1 MGANWSKK
9 VVNKGFRDE
18 QTAMSKPN
26 EATKKPTEIGVA
38 LLSRYSIPNGKDG
51 FGKVSKH

>member
-1 MGANWSKK
+1 MGANWRKK

-26 EATKKPTEIGVA
+26 EATKKLTETGVA